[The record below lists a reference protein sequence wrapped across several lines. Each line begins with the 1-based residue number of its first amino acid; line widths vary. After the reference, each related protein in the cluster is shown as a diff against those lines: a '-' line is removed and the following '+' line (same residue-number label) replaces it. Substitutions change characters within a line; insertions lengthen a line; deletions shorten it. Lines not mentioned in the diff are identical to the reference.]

1 MSRALS
7 NATKVLRLLR
17 LLGEEATGPGRVY
30 LTGGG
35 SAVIVGWRESTIDV
49 DLKLDPEPAGVFGAI
64 SRAKETLDMN
74 IELAAPDDFIPPL
87 PKWRNRSVF
96 LVRHGEVDFHHYD
109 FHAQALSKIERGH
122 EQDLRDVEAMFRL
135 NLVDGGTLM
144 DLFEAIEP
152 RLSRYPAIDA
162 GVFRRKVE
170 EALEAIASTAPAP
183 VAGLGP

>member
-64 SRAKETLDMN
+64 SRGKETLDMN

-87 PKWRNRSVF
+87 PKWRDRSVF
-96 LVRHGEVDFHHYD
+96 SRAPCEVDFHHYD

-122 EQDLRDVEAMFRL
+122 EQESARR
-135 NLVDGGTLM
+135 GGRCS
-144 DLFEAIEP
+144 A
-152 RLSRYPAIDA
+152 
-162 GVFRRKVE
+162 
-170 EALEAIASTAPAP
+170 
-183 VAGLGP
+183 